1 MPRYLRPILL
11 ASSVLT
17 LSCTK
22 SPSEPQ
28 GLPAAVTAL
37 PRTLTQA
44 ESGLRDAA
52 NAFSFAL
59 WNRVNGTQRDSNVFL
74 SPLSATFALGM
85 TLNGAAGPTYDEMR
99 AALQLSG
106 LSEAEVNSGY
116 KSLLALLTSLDA
128 TVEMRVAN
136 SIWYRQT
143 FAFHQSFLDAGRTY
157 FDAEIAGL
165 DFTNAAASL
174 ATINGWVS
182 AHTNGRIPSII
193 DEIRDEHVM
202 FLINAIYF
210 NGSWRERFDPAETRD
225 DTFRSSDG
233 ATQPARLMHRRDT
246 ISYAE
251 SPAWQAVD
259 LPYGN
264 TAFTMTVV
272 LPREGTDIE
281 TLAGSFDATTWN
293 ALTAA
298 LEQQQV
304 DLLLPKV
311 KLSYERTLNDDLKA
325 LGMQRAFIGNVADFT
340 RMSPA
345 GDQLYI
351 DFVKQKTFVD
361 IHEEGTE
368 AAAATAVGVGVTSA
382 PLVYDVRVDRP
393 YLIVLRE
400 RLSGTIVFMGKI
412 ARMPED

>member
-1 MPRYLRPILL
+1 MPRHLRPFLL

-37 PRTLTQA
+37 PRALTQA

-59 WNRVNGTQRDSNVFL
+59 WNRVNGTQADSNVFL

-85 TLNGAAGPTYDEMR
+85 TLNGAAGATYDEMR
-99 AALQLSG
+99 AALQLGG
-106 LSEAEVNSGY
+106 LSEAEVNTGY

-128 TVEMRVAN
+128 TVDMRVAN

-165 DFTNAAASL
+165 DFTNAAAAL

-182 AHTNGRIPSII
+182 EHTNGRIPSII

-246 ISYAE
+246 IAYAE

-293 ALTAA
+293 TLTAA

-311 KLSYERTLNDDLKA
+311 KLSYERTLNDDLTA

-400 RLSGTIVFMGKI
+400 RLSGTVVFMGKI